1 MLLFRSS
8 YFITS
13 LPKRLSRLI
22 RHLFFDD
29 FGLEQPIK
37 LKLIKYFPG
46 IVFLLLD
53 VFAVPELYDL
63 ITNSWKQSSR
73 YLTKE
78 EKECATPIFESCIP
92 LDEVRIDNLARIGP
106 SQLRII
112 YVSFFT
118 INSHGSYSFSTFI
131 HELVH
136 VWQYMNFGSIYILHA
151 LIAQRSSM
159 GYNYGGITALNTARN
174 NNKGILSFNFEQ
186 QAEIVRDY
194 FLLMNGYKPQWSR
207 ATIQDLDT
215 YAYFVSDLQTVFEK

>member
-8 YFITS
+8 YFVTS
-13 LPKRLSRLI
+13 LPKRISRLV
-22 RHLFFDD
+22 RHIVFDD
-29 FGLEQPIK
+29 FGLEQPFK
-37 LKLIKYFPG
+37 LKAIKYFPG
-46 IVFLLLD
+46 ILLLILD
-53 VFAVPELYDL
+53 VIAIPELYDWV
-63 ITNSWKQSSR
+63 TNSWKSSSR

-78 EKECATPIFESCIP
+78 EKECAAPIFESSIP

-136 VWQYMNFGSIYILHA
+136 VWQYLNFGSIYILHA
-151 LIAQRSSM
+151 LIAQRSTM
-159 GYNYGGITALNTARN
+159 GYNYGGIAALKHAKE

-186 QAEIVRDY
+186 QADIVRDY
-194 FLLMNGYKPQWSR
+194 FLLMNGYKPQWSI
-207 ATIQDLDT
+207 ATIEDLDT
-215 YAYFVSDLQTVFEK
+215 YFYFISDLQTVFKK